1 MLQVFLIEFD
11 LVGGQN
17 VGVVAGG
24 LSFSN
29 GGVELQLLFVEE
41 AATLLAVHCRLR
53 EHAIEGGGLP
63 VVGLLDIVVEDPHRT
78 LQGNV

>member
-1 MLQVFLIEFD
+1 
-11 LVGGQN
+11 
-17 VGVVAGG
+17 
-24 LSFSN
+24 
-29 GGVELQLLFVEE
+29 
-41 AATLLAVHCRLR
+41 VHCRLR